1 MPLPKLLSSVSVCLL
16 TLTLGATL
24 GQAQTRARR
33 ASSRTPSTHALNV
46 VGPRAVSVRPMR
58 VQSVVAARPVRRP
71 PVVRVAP
78 GFFPVAPVVRRRPHG
93 YRPGFSVGVYLGS
106 PYYGPYRHAYRY
118 PYPYAYR
125 YLYPYPYAY
134 RYPYPYPYSF
144 PYPSPYPGPA
154 YGSGAWVAYGG
165 VRLEVAP
172 GDATVDVDGYYVGIV
187 DDFDGTLQRV
197 PLEAGPHHFEIR
209 APGYETLAFDVNV
222 LPNQIIRY
230 RGALLP
236 ARP

>member
-24 GQAQTRARR
+24 GQAQARARH
-33 ASSRTPSTHALNV
+33 ASSGTLSTHALNV
-46 VGPRAVSVRPMR
+46 VGPRAASVRPMR
-58 VQSVVAARPVRRP
+58 VQSVVVARPARRA

-78 GFFPVAPVVRRRPHG
+78 GFFPVAPVVRHRPYG
-93 YRPGFSVGVYLGS
+93 YRPGFSVGIYLGS
-106 PYYGPYRHAYRY
+106 PYYGRSR
-118 PYPYAYR
+118 
-125 YLYPYPYAY
+125 YPYAY
-134 RYPYPYPYSF
+134 RYPYPYPFAYL
-144 PYPSPYPGPA
+144 SPYPVPA

-165 VRLEVAP
+165 VRLEVTP
-172 GDATVDVDGYYVGIV
+172 EDATVDVDGYYVGIV
-187 DDFDGTLQRV
+187 DDFDGTRQRV
-197 PLEAGPHHFEIR
+197 PLEAGPHHVEIR
-209 APGYETLAFDVNV
+209 APGYETVAFDVNV